1 MRKLFIYWNTDNIMQ
16 EKKKV
21 KNLLIIGF
29 LGKLVSRELLKEVV
43 GFDQFWCDLMC

>member
-1 MRKLFIYWNTDNIMQ
+1 MQ
-16 EKKKV
+16 EKKKKV

-29 LGKLVSRELLKEVV
+29 LGKLVSRELLKEVF